1 MARNTE
7 KKKQQSDDDVA
18 RARNVINR
26 ELVGQPR
33 QQEKHSEKGESHGQ
47 GNAAATPH
55 GRPGD
60 A

>member
-7 KKKQQSDDDVA
+7 KKKQQSDDDVV

-26 ELVGQPR
+26 ELKGQPR
-33 QQEKHSEKGESHGQ
+33 QQEQAAKGENHGQ